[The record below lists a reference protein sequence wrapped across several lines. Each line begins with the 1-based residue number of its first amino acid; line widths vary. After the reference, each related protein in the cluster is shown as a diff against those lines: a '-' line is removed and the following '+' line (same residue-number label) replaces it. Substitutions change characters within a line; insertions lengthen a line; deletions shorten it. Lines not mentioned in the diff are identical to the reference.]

1 MAWPIGARLLPSG
14 ISDGALR
21 SFAAITIGITSAT
34 LIAGGVGILLTA
46 GWGGWVTIA
55 SAILVSLLH
64 ILLWDGDM
72 KTSTDQGLYGVI
84 INVIIVVWI
93 LAAR

>member
-1 MAWPIGARLLPSG
+1 
-14 ISDGALR
+14 
-21 SFAAITIGITSAT
+21 
-34 LIAGGVGILLTA
+34 
-46 GWGGWVTIA
+46 
-55 SAILVSLLH
+55 
-64 ILLWDGDM
+64 M